1 MVLVT
6 LYYRLAQ
13 HHCLF
18 KIQLQTETRPPVKT
32 THNLAAVLKCQSV
45 SLLCNEIN
53 ANNHEV
59 ILISLLSFFFFQ
71 TKHLSYY
78 KIETIK
84 TDLKLNELPS
94 QTISVSCAYSKTQQ
108 RLFNEGTVYIS
119 ATELRAFTT
128 HCTYFF
134 IVHCRLIIFNG
145 NVQLFNNEMG
155 V

>member
-18 KIQLQTETRPPVKT
+18 KIQLQTETRPRVKT

-59 ILISLLSFFFFQ
+59 ILISLLSFFFFFRA
-71 TKHLSYY
+71 KHLSYY

-84 TDLKLNELPS
+84 TDLKLNELSS

-108 RLFNEGTVYIS
+108 RLFNKGTVYIS
-119 ATELRAFTT
+119 ATELTLSF
-128 HCTYFF
+128 YYSLYVFF
-134 IVHCRLIIFNG
+134 IVQVDYL
-145 NVQLFNNEMG
+145 
-155 V
+155 